1 MGVGRCRCRRTARP
15 HAAVGHPRRT
25 VARTLFQ
32 NAWSI
37 GVGSR
42 LPVLAEGNTRSTKS
56 ALGESAADER
66 CGRCGAGALGHGLSS
81 QRADGC
87 ASRHA
92 GCSRRGAA
100 RAATGPHR
108 TLQTPRGHE
117 GSAVAYITR
126 VTVAYAGRD
135 LRPYCDILLRAIV
148 CAGQGSETGEV
159 SQRGRDGFREWGFKG
174 MASTLAAWTGVG
186 MGRKVVM
193 RGAVVN
199 GGGGLSEHG
208 RSVDGSGR
216 SSARRDA
223 LCAKALRARIG
234 HRTAVCGGEVGWQWL
249 GAGLARWRDG
259 RNRTEAI
266 RDGKWL
272 TRPRSWREAF
282 ALRQPITAVGMDGE
296 LAAPGRQS

>member
-1 MGVGRCRCRRTARP
+1 M
-15 HAAVGHPRRT
+15 
-25 VARTLFQ
+25 
-32 NAWSI
+32 
-37 GVGSR
+37 
-42 LPVLAEGNTRSTKS
+42 RSV
-56 ALGESAADER
+56 
-66 CGRCGAGALGHGLSS
+66 
-81 QRADGC
+81 
-87 ASRHA
+87 
-92 GCSRRGAA
+92 RRGSPGAWPVFP
-100 RAATGPHR
+100 TGGRVCIPACGLQSEGRGSSRYRSAPHSADSPR
-108 TLQTPRGHE
+108 TRGIGGGLHHP
-117 GSAVAYITR
+117 